1 MTDTPDA
8 AGAPSKATTD
18 ADVRNAKRAL
28 ARDMVLY
35 TLFRLGL
42 VAVIAAVFY
51 GIGTLVTDEV
61 PLIPVFLFALVV
73 AMPLSMVVGKGLR
86 NRVAQSAAVIDDRR
100 RERRDDFRRR
110 LQGVDE

>member
-8 AGAPSKATTD
+8 PASSSSGSD
-18 ADVRNAKRAL
+18 DEVRAAKRAL

-35 TLFRLGL
+35 TVFRLAL
-42 VAVIAAVFY
+42 VAVIAAIFY

-73 AMPLSMVVGKGLR
+73 AMPVSMIVGRRLR
-86 NRVAQSAAVIDDRR
+86 DRVAASAAVIDDRR
-100 RERRDDFRRR
+100 KEKRDDFRRR